1 MWRFENLKMKKTQL
15 FKFSKLYHL
24 QIFKF
29 KKMDAVFAQTLWI
42 TFKLAVSTTAILIII
57 GLPFAYW
64 LTYSRFRLKPLVEA
78 LVSMPMV
85 LPPSVIGY
93 YMLVIYSPRNWFGAW
108 LAQVFDIRLAFTFGG
123 VLIASVIFS
132 LPFMVQPLHN
142 GLRSL
147 PNSLREASLSLGKS
161 KTITFFR
168 VLIPNIRPSIIT
180 AVALTFAHC
189 IGEFGVVL
197 MVGGNMPGQTR
208 VASIAIYDEVQ
219 SLNFTAA
226 NTYAIVLFT
235 VSFLL
240 LTTIYSVNKKQ
251 DTWRMI

>member
-1 MWRFENLKMKKTQL
+1 
-15 FKFSKLYHL
+15 
-24 QIFKF
+24 
-29 KKMDAVFAQTLWI
+29 MDAVFAQTLWI
-42 TFKLAVSTTAILIII
+42 TFKLAISTTVILIII

-64 LTYSRFRLKPLVEA
+64 LTYTRFRLKPLIEA

-108 LAQVFDIRLAFTFGG
+108 LSTTFDVRLAFSFEG

-132 LPFMVQPLHN
+132 LPFMIQPLHN

-147 PNSLREASLSLGKS
+147 PDSLREASYTLGKS
-161 KTITFFR
+161 KSVTFFR
-168 VLIPNIRPSIIT
+168 VLLPSIKPSIIT
-180 AVALTFAHC
+180 AVALTFAHT
-189 IGEFGVVL
+189 IGEFGIVL
-197 MVGGNMPGQTR
+197 MVGGNMPGETR

-219 SLNFTAA
+219 SLNFAVA
-226 NTYAIVLFT
+226 NQYAFILFA
-235 VSFLL
+235 VSFVMLA
-240 LTTIYSVNKKQ
+240 TIYSVNKKY